1 MEVNEMELSEKKME
15 QLNKQPILESSITR
29 SEDGK
34 WVVHKTTITDIK
46 SVNYFEK
53 VLA

>member
-1 MEVNEMELSEKKME
+1 MEISEKKIE
-15 QLNKQPILESSITR
+15 QLNKQPIVESSISR

-46 SVNYFEK
+46 PVIYWK
-53 VLA
+53 KILA